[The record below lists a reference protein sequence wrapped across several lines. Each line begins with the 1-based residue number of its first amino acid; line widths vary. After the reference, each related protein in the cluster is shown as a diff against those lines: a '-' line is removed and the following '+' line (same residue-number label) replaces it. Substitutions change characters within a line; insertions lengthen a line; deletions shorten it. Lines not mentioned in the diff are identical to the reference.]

1 MNSSTDNLRRKGIKR
16 IAVILG
22 KPDWTAK
29 AIHLACALAHS
40 HRGEVILVRLVPVQ
54 HPMDLGT
61 AGGYVNYSRRDQRA
75 VREWMAIAR
84 DYGAPCKLCV
94 YQYASYV
101 GGVVGVAARLD
112 AAIVVTEPIH
122 SWLPFWGRF
131 QEWRLREALFD
142 AGRTLETLQPR
153 KPGSD
158 ELPYINL
165 IPEPKASSGSK

>member
-1 MNSSTDNLRRKGIKR
+1 MNSSSDSLRRKGNKT

-22 KPDWTAK
+22 KPEWTAK

-40 HRGEVILVRLVPVQ
+40 HRGEVILVKLIPVQ

-61 AGGYVNYSRRDQRA
+61 AGGYVNFSRREQRA
-75 VREWMAIAR
+75 AREWMAIAR
-84 DYGAPCKLCV
+84 DYNTPCKQCV

-101 GGVVGVAARLD
+101 GGVTGVAAGLD
-112 AAIVVTEPIH
+112 AAIVLAEPIH

-131 QEWRLREALFD
+131 QQWRLRLALAE
-142 AGRTLETLQPR
+142 AGRSLETLQPA

-165 IPEPKASSGSK
+165 IPEPKPSSSGK

>member
-1 MNSSTDNLRRKGIKR
+1 MNSPGGNLRRNDNKR
-16 IAVILG
+16 VAVILG

-40 HRGEVILVRLVPVQ
+40 HHGEVVLVRLVPVQ

-61 AGGYVNYSRRDQRA
+61 AGGYLNYSRHDQQA
-75 VREWMAIAR
+75 TREWMAIAR

-101 GGVVGVAARLD
+101 GGVAGVADGLD
-112 AAIVVTEPIH
+112 AAIVLAEPIH

-131 QEWRLREALFD
+131 QAWRLREALAE
-142 AGRTLETLQPR
+142 AGRSLETLQPR
-153 KPGSD
+153 KPGSN

-165 IPEPKASSGSK
+165 IPESKPSSSGK